1 MISQVAGKL
10 VAKDLDSLEVMTAG
24 GVGYEVRIPLSVY
37 ETLPRAGDDVSL
49 HTSLV
54 VKEDGWQLFGFVSVF
69 EKRLFEKLLTANGVG
84 PSLAIGLLSALSATR
99 LVKAIR
105 EKDIPTLQSVP
116 RVGRKKAE
124 RLILDLGD
132 KLDQLAETSGSPGI
146 APAGAAAD
154 DALRALVSLGY
165 SSTDA
170 ERGVRAALDA
180 GGGKNGSATDLIR
193 GALAKLGGR

>member
-1 MISQVAGKL
+1 VISRVAGKL
-10 VAKDLDSLEVMTAG
+10 SVKDLDSVNVMTSG
-24 GVGYEVRIPLSVY
+24 GVEYQLTIPLGVY
-37 ETLPRAGDDVSL
+37 ETRPRAGDDISL

-54 VKEDGWQLFGFVSVF
+54 VKEDSWQLFGFSSVF

-99 LVKAIR
+99 LIRAIR

-116 RVGRKKAE
+116 RIGRKKAE

-132 KLDQLAETSGSPGI
+132 KLDDLGETSGTPGST
-146 APAGAAAD
+146 PASAAAD
-154 DALRALVSLGY
+154 DAMRALVSLGY
-165 SSTDA
+165 SSADA

-180 GGGKNGSATDLIR
+180 GGSGKSPAELIR
-193 GALAKLGGR
+193 AALSKLGGR

>member
-1 MISQVAGKL
+1 VIGRVAGNL
-10 VAKDLDSLEVMTAG
+10 VAKDLDAIEVMTSG
-24 GVGYEVRIPLSVY
+24 GVAYELTIPLNVY
-37 ETLPRAGDDVSL
+37 ESLPRVGDAVTL

-54 VKEDGWQLFGFVSVF
+54 VKEDSWQLFGFTSVF

-84 PSLAIGLLSALSATR
+84 PALAIGLLSALSPTR
-99 LVKAIR
+99 LIRAIR

-132 KLDQLAETSGSPGI
+132 KLDGLGETSGGGGP
-146 APAGAAAD
+146 PATAAAD
-154 DALRALVSLGY
+154 DAMRALVSLGY
-165 SSTDA
+165 SSADA

-180 GGGKNGSATDLIR
+180 GGGGKPATELIR
-193 GALAKLGGR
+193 TALAKLGGR

>member
-1 MISQVAGKL
+1 LIGLIEGKL
-10 VAKDLDSLEVMTAG
+10 VAKDLDSLQVMTSG
-24 GVGYEVRIPLSVY
+24 GVGYELTIPLSVY
-37 ETLPRAGDDVSL
+37 ETLPRTGEDVTL

-54 VKEDGWQLFGFVSVF
+54 VKEDSWHLFGFASVF

-84 PSLAIGLLSALSATR
+84 PSLAIGLLSALSAPR
-99 LVKAIR
+99 LIRAIR

-132 KLDQLAETSGSPGI
+132 KLGGLGDPSGTSPV
-146 APAGAAAD
+146 PASAAAD

-170 ERGVRAALDA
+170 ERAVRTALD
-180 GGGKNGSATDLIR
+180 GGAPAKSPADLLR
-193 GALAKLGGR
+193 AALAKLGGR

>member
-1 MISQVAGKL
+1 MIARVHGKL
-10 VAKDLDSLEVMTAG
+10 VAKDLDAIEVMTSG
-24 GVGYEVRIPLSVY
+24 GVAYELTIPLNVY
-37 ETLPRAGDDVSL
+37 EGLPRVNDDVTL

-54 VKEDGWQLFGFVSVF
+54 VKEDSWQLFGFTTVF

-99 LVKAIR
+99 LIRAIR

-124 RLILDLGD
+124 RLILDLAD
-132 KLDQLAETSGSPGI
+132 KLDGLGEATGTSA
-146 APAGAAAD
+146 APASAAAD
-154 DALRALVSLGY
+154 DAWRALVSLGY
-165 SSTDA
+165 SSADA

-180 GGGKNGSATDLIR
+180 GAPSKSAAELIR
-193 GALAKLGGR
+193 AALSKLGGR

>member
-1 MISQVAGKL
+1 MIGLIEGKL
-10 VAKDLDSLEVMTAG
+10 VAKDLDSLQVMTSG
-24 GVGYEVRIPLSVY
+24 GVGYELTIPLSVY
-37 ETLPRAGDDVSL
+37 ETLPRTGEDVTL

-54 VKEDGWQLFGFVSVF
+54 VKEDSWHLFGFASVF

-84 PSLAIGLLSALSATR
+84 PSLAIGLLSALSAPR
-99 LVKAIR
+99 LIRAIR

-132 KLDQLAETSGSPGI
+132 KLDGLGDPSGISPV
-146 APAGAAAD
+146 PASAAAD

-165 SSTDA
+165 SSADA
-170 ERGVRAALDA
+170 ERAVRTALD
-180 GGGKNGSATDLIR
+180 GGASAKSPADLLR
-193 GALAKLGGR
+193 AALAKLGGR

>member
-1 MISQVAGKL
+1 LISQVTGKL
-10 VAKDLDSLEVMTAG
+10 VSKDLDTLEVMTAG
-24 GVGYEVRIPLSVY
+24 GVGYELKIPLSVY

-132 KLDQLAETSGSPGI
+132 KLDQLGETGGTGI

-180 GGGKNGSATDLIR
+180 GAGRNGSATDLIR